1 METLC
6 KKQMKQ
12 ETPLSSKS
20 FLLAVRI
27 VRLYKHL
34 TITKKEF
41 VMAKQ
46 LLRSGT
52 NPGAMVREADNAESS
67 LDFIHKLSIAQ
78 KEVSEVVYWLNL
90 LHETEYLTKDEHK
103 SIQADAQEV
112 MRLLRSAILTKKKK
126 IEPIFNY
133 IKSNAT
139 TPTKPLKKNLHPFPK
154 QVRDKLSFI
163 LHP

>member
-1 METLC
+1 
-6 KKQMKQ
+6 MKQ

-52 NPGAMVREADNAESS
+52 NPGAMVREADNAESG

-78 KEVSEVVYWLNL
+78 KEVS
-90 LHETEYLTKDEHK
+90 
-103 SIQADAQEV
+103 
-112 MRLLRSAILTKKKK
+112 
-126 IEPIFNY
+126 
-133 IKSNAT
+133 
-139 TPTKPLKKNLHPFPK
+139 
-154 QVRDKLSFI
+154 
-163 LHP
+163 